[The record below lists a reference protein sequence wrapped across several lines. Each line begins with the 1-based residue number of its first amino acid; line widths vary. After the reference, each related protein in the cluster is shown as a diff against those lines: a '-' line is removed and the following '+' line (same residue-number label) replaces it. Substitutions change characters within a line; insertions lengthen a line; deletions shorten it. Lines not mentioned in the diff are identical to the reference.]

1 MPRLR
6 KTVFRASSDIGV
18 GLAVLSSGRKLPALS
33 GTAMKPWRLPSLV
46 TPRPTISPLAL
57 MELAKTLA
65 RDAEEFLVNLRRG
78 NRRSAPWAG
87 GDAKTPGIA

>member
-1 MPRLR
+1 
-6 KTVFRASSDIGV
+6 
-18 GLAVLSSGRKLPALS
+18 
-33 GTAMKPWRLPSLV
+33 
-46 TPRPTISPLAL
+46 